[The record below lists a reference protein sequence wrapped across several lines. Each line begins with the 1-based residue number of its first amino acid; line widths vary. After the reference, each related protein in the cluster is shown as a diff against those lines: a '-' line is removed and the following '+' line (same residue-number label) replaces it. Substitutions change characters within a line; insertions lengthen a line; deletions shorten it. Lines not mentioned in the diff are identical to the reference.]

1 MSVLVANDVRVSGR
15 LAPVSLSIAKG
26 DVHALV
32 GPNGSG
38 KSTFL
43 DCVLGLVGFEGTLEL
58 APDVRLAVVPQ
69 RFSVP
74 MLTPMTVLELLAA
87 SRTSRPSFLGTG
99 ATTRAEVERALS
111 RTGCEAL
118 LNRRLFELSG
128 GELRRV
134 LLADALS
141 MKPQLLLLDEPEAGL
156 DDASKQHLVTALEQA
171 KRDGV
176 ATLLISHDAQAITLA
191 THTTRIG
198 SAA

>member
-1 MSVLVANDVRVSGR
+1 MNVLVAKDVRVAGR
-15 LAPVSLSIAKG
+15 LASVSLSIAKG
-26 DVHALV
+26 EVHALV

-74 MLTPMTVLELLAA
+74 TLTPVTVLELLAA
-87 SRTSRPSFLGTG
+87 SRTTRPSFLGIG
-99 ATTRAEVERALS
+99 ASTKAEVENALE
-111 RTGCEAL
+111 RTAAESL
-118 LNRRLFELSG
+118 LNRRVSELSG

-141 MKPQLLLLDEPEAGL
+141 TKPQLLLLDEPEAGL
-156 DDASKQHLVTALEQA
+156 DDASKQQLVATLEQA
-171 KRDGV
+171 KGDGV
-176 ATLLISHDAQAITLA
+176 ATLLISHDAQAITFA
-191 THTTRIG
+191 THTTRLG
-198 SAA
+198 SAP

>member
-1 MSVLVANDVRVSGR
+1 MNVLSAKDVRVPGR
-15 LAPVSLSIAKG
+15 LARVSLSISKSE
-26 DVHALV
+26 VHALV

-43 DCVLGLVGFEGTLEL
+43 DCVLGLVAFEGTLQL

-74 MLTPMTVLELLAA
+74 TLTPLTVLELLAA
-87 SRTSRPSFLGTG
+87 SRTTRPSFLGVG
-99 ATTRAEVERALS
+99 AATKAEVVGALS

-118 LNRRLFELSG
+118 VSRRVSELSG

-141 MKPQLLLLDEPEAGL
+141 TKPQLLLLDEPEAGL

-171 KRDGV
+171 RRDGV
-176 ATLLISHDAQAITLA
+176 ATLLISHDAQAITVA
-191 THTTRIG
+191 THTTRLG
-198 SAA
+198 GAA

>member
-1 MSVLVANDVRVSGR
+1 MTVLVAREVRVAGR
-15 LAPVSLSIAKG
+15 LAPLSLSVSKG

-43 DCVLGLVGFEGTLEL
+43 DCVLGLVSFEGTLQLE
-58 APDVRLAVVPQ
+58 PDVRIAVVPQ

-74 MLTPMTVLELLAA
+74 TLTPLTVLELLAA
-87 SRTSRPSFLGTG
+87 SRTTRPSFLGVG
-99 ATTRAEVERALS
+99 ATTKAEVVSALS
-111 RTGCEAL
+111 RTAAESL
-118 LNRRLFELSG
+118 LNRRVSELSG

-141 MKPQLLLLDEPEAGL
+141 TKPQLLLLDEPEAGL
-156 DDASKQHLVTALEQA
+156 DDASKQHLVAALEQA
-171 KRDGV
+171 RRDGV
-176 ATLLISHDAQAITLA
+176 ATLLISHDTQAITLA
-191 THTTRIG
+191 THTTRLG

>member
-1 MSVLVANDVRVSGR
+1 MSVLVANEVRVAGR
-15 LAPVSLSIAKG
+15 LAPVSLTVSKG

-38 KSTFL
+38 KSTFV
-43 DCVLGLVGFEGTLEL
+43 DCVLGLVAFEGTLEL
-58 APDVRLAVVPQ
+58 GADVRLAVVPQ
-69 RFSVP
+69 RFLAP
-74 MLTPMTVLELLAA
+74 TLTPLTVLELLAA
-87 SRTSRPSFLGTG
+87 SRTTRPSFLGVG
-99 ATTRAEVERALS
+99 AATKAEVVSALT

-118 LNRRLFELSG
+118 VNRRVSELSG

-141 MKPQLLLLDEPEAGL
+141 TTPQLLLLDEPEAGL
-156 DDASKQHLVTALEQA
+156 DDASRQHLVSALEQA